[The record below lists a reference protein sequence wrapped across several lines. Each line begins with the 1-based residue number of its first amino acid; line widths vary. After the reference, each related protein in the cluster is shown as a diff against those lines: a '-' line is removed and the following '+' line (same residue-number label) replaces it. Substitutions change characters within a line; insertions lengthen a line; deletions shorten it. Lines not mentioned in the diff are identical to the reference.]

1 MTSDK
6 RMRAMEEKR
15 GRILQSAIQL
25 FAENSY
31 EQTTVAQVAKKAGV
45 SFGTV
50 FTYFENKEELYFQ
63 SVKEPLEQLVKKF
76 LQFDTKTD
84 DVLNEISRMIKD
96 HLILFSQKKKYLQ
109 LIVKVNGT
117 HEQFPEVFQ
126 LVYERTQELIRQ
138 ISKLIENGQRRGELV
153 EGESEYIATAYIS
166 LLFGLELSYI
176 DELGEDLINTYT
188 QIAKRLFG
196 PK

>member
-6 RMRAMEEKR
+6 RVKAMEEKKNQ
-15 GRILQSAIQL
+15 ILQASIQL

-31 EQTTVAQVAKKAGV
+31 EQTTVAQVAKRAGV

-63 SVKEPLEQLVKKF
+63 SVKEPMEQLVEKF

-84 DVLNEISRMIKD
+84 DVLNEISRMVKS
-96 HLILFSQKKKYLQ
+96 HLILFSQQKKYLQ
-109 LIVKVNGT
+109 LIIKVNGT

-126 LVYERTQELIRQ
+126 LVYERTQELIRK
-138 ISKLIENGQRRGELV
+138 ISQLIENGQQRGQFV
-153 EGESEYIATAYIS
+153 EGNSEFIATAYIS

-188 QIAKRLFG
+188 QIAIRLFG

>member
-15 GRILQSAIQL
+15 DRILQSAIQL

-96 HLILFSQKKKYLQ
+96 HLILFSQQKKYLQ